1 MKRNNCI
8 RTILLLAATF
18 GISAIA
24 RAQEATE
31 VQLKETA
38 GSGTNGWLLLG
49 AILFALLLLLPVMRR
64 MAGLLNPQEEEVKAP
79 FSWKA
84 WWTDLNRRTLT
95 KAIPLEEEEA
105 HLLDHEYDGIRE
117 LDNSLPPWWKWGF
130 YISAVLSVGYF
141 IYYTYGSGMS
151 PEQEYAAEM
160 QQAAIEVEA
169 YRKAANDNVD
179 EKTVTLADAA
189 GIAKGKEIFMK
200 NCFMCHGQAGEGGVG
215 PNLTDEYWLH
225 GGSINDVFKTI
236 KYGYPDKGMQSWEKM
251 FSPGEIRN
259 IASFVKSLKGTE
271 PANGKA
277 PQGDIY
283 KEESAP
289 AAPTKDSAVALAK
302 K

>member
-8 RTILLLAATF
+8 RTTLLLAATF
-18 GISAIA
+18 GAGLIA
-24 RAQEATE
+24 RAQEATD
-31 VQLKETA
+31 VKLRETA
-38 GSGTNGWLLLG
+38 GSDTNGWLLLG

-64 MAGLLNPQEEEVKAP
+64 MAGLLNPQEEVKAP

-84 WWTDLNRRTLT
+84 WWANLNSRTLT
-95 KAIPLEEEEA
+95 KAIPLDQEEA

-130 YISAVLSVGYF
+130 YMSAVLSVAYF
-141 IYYTYGSGMS
+141 VYYTYGSGMN

-160 QQAAIEVEA
+160 QQAAIDVEA

-189 GIAKGKEIFMK
+189 GVAKGKEIFMK

-225 GGSINDVFKTI
+225 GGSIHDVFKTI

-259 IASFVKSLKGTE
+259 IASYVKSLQGTK

-277 PQGDIY
+277 PQGDVY
-283 KEESAP
+283 QEEGGTAP
-289 AAPTKDSAVALAK
+289 VKDSLLAAK
-302 K
+302 